1 MERTIRYEPDKTMK
15 KDRWH
20 VTEYSQN
27 IVAVPKKQLHF
38 VHILQTTRLFQRSHC
53 DYLLLY
59 FLFSLC
65 ARYELYLYH

>member
-27 IVAVPKKQLHF
+27 TAAVSKIQLHF
-38 VHILQTTRLFQRSHC
+38 VHLTQDWQKQQSRS
-53 DYLLLY
+53 L
-59 FLFSLC
+59 
-65 ARYELYLYH
+65 